1 MTIAIIASIIVGV
14 AFLAAGGAKIAA
26 GPAWPTQA
34 RALGTP
40 AVLIPFVPWLE
51 IVIGALLCAQV
62 GRPIVAAIAAAM
74 LLAFSGLLVL
84 RLAEGRRPPCA
95 CFGSWSAKP
104 LSWRH
109 VARNAVLLAAAIVA
123 VVAF

>member
-14 AFLAAGGAKIAA
+14 AFLVAGGAKIAA

-34 RALGTP
+34 RALGAP

-84 RLAEGRRPPCA
+84 RLAQGRRPPCA

>member
-62 GRPIVAAIAAAM
+62 GRPIVAAVAAAM

-84 RLAEGRRPPCA
+84 RLAQGRRPPCA

>member
-34 RALGTP
+34 RALGAP

-62 GRPIVAAIAAAM
+62 GRPIVAGVAAAM

-84 RLAEGRRPPCA
+84 RLSEGRRPPCA

-123 VVAF
+123 VVAR

>member
-62 GRPIVAAIAAAM
+62 GRPIVAAVAAAM

>member
-34 RALGTP
+34 RALGAP

-74 LLAFSGLLVL
+74 LLVFSGLLVT
-84 RLAEGRRPPCA
+84 RLAQGRRPPCA

>member
-84 RLAEGRRPPCA
+84 RLAQGRRPPCA

>member
-14 AFLAAGGAKIAA
+14 AFLVAGGAKIAA

-34 RALGTP
+34 RALGAP
-40 AVLIPFVPWLE
+40 AVSIPFVPWLE

-84 RLAEGRRPPCA
+84 RLAEGWRPLCA

>member
-62 GRPIVAAIAAAM
+62 GRPIVAAVAAAM

-84 RLAEGRRPPCA
+84 RLAQGRRPPCA

-123 VVAF
+123 VVA